1 MYEAQGLDVPDEI
14 LEITEAGPYWAWDD
28 KYTIEDV
35 ELTVAK
41 DMPVYDAILG
51 YSYSRKE
58 VEDVIQEYPDMH
70 MYEEG
75 MPFEEAYAENEIQ
88 KAQTFSNRFSIIGFY
103 LTEQGDLDLLF
114 SLLFPD

>member
-1 MYEAQGLDVPDEI
+1 
-14 LEITEAGPYWAWDD
+14 
-28 KYTIEDV
+28 
-35 ELTVAK
+35 
-41 DMPVYDAILG
+41 
-51 YSYSRKE
+51 
-58 VEDVIQEYPDMH
+58 MH

-88 KAQTFSNRFSIIGFY
+88 KAQTFSNRFSIVGFY